1 MLVILQ
7 HRIVNF
13 EAVRFIEKTETGYRF
28 VFCKEDFVD
37 TELDD
42 EDIQRLLLAYQN
54 GLKLFYPHD
63 KKNIDVSDFPSVL
76 EGENTGTL

>member
-7 HRIVNF
+7 HKIVNF
-13 EAVRFIEKTETGYRF
+13 EAVRCIEKTELGYRF
-28 VFCKEDFVD
+28 IFSNDDCLD

-42 EDIQRLLLAYQN
+42 DDIQSLLIAYQN